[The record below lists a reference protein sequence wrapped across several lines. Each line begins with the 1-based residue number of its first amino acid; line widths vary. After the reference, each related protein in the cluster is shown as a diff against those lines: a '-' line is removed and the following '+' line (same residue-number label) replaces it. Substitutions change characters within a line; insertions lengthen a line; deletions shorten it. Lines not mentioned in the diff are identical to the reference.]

1 MTLTTRSIVVAGI
14 LIAITILLSVANIG
28 YIPVPNVTGAATIL
42 QVPTIIGGVLEGPV
56 IGAVVGLVFGITS
69 WFAPGVQA
77 LFADRP
83 LWVPVIVL
91 LLPRILIGVVAWYVY
106 AALRKNNEI
115 VALGAAGVLGTL
127 TNTVGVVG
135 LGVLFNVLP
144 AAVIPTIIPQ
154 AIAEVIISAVLVIAV
169 VAAYKGLT
177 RGRQGST
184 V

>member
-1 MTLTTRSIVVAGI
+1 MTLSTRSIVVAGI

-28 YIPVPNVTGAATIL
+28 YIPVPNVSGSATIL
-42 QVPTIIGGVLEGPV
+42 QVPTIIGGVLEGPIV
-56 IGAVVGLVFGITS
+56 GGVVGLVFGITS
-69 WFAPGVQA
+69 YFAPGVQA
-77 LFADRP
+77 LFVDRP
-83 LWVPVIVL
+83 FWVPIIVL
-91 LLPRILIGVVAWYVY
+91 LLPRVLIGVVAWYVY

-115 VALGAAGVLGTL
+115 LALGAAGVLGTL

-154 AIAEVIISAVLVIAV
+154 AIAELVISAVLVIAV